1 MPPNTQERWEN
12 SPLRETEAQ
21 GDGEV
26 SQGLQSRAGPGLLTL
41 CFLISSWGTGSPLAM
56 GCSELM

>member
-12 SPLRETEAQ
+12 SPLRETETQ

-26 SQGLQSRAGPGLLTL
+26 SQGLQS
-41 CFLISSWGTGSPLAM
+41 
-56 GCSELM
+56 